1 MTEALAL
8 GVLQETVKLALLLAL
23 PLLGAALVVG
33 LDVSLFQA
41 VTQIHE
47 MTLTFVP
54 KLLATAALL
63 VMLGSW
69 MLHRLVGFT
78 QWLFSLMPQLAR

>member
-1 MTEALAL
+1 
-8 GVLQETVKLALLLAL
+8 
-23 PLLGAALVVG
+23 
-33 LDVSLFQA
+33 
-41 VTQIHE
+41 

-63 VMLGSW
+63 VLLGSW